1 MKAKRIEHSWT
12 DPQFPTM
19 FVDCS
24 TSLHYWVH
32 AHSVHKFPFKC
43 VAEFFIK
50 LRSRIFSPS
59 ILNIFRWVH
68 RLRRT
73 PLACLKNNWGDF
85 ILHLAAT
92 WSTIELVRSIVFEYP
107 CLLLDIK
114 SKDQLPIH
122 VAFVK
127 AMLKSDISPGGGSR
141 TEIHS
146 RKGENIFAHTALK
159 TFGLIQSNKKVGTLF
174 TLLLKSGKLKY
185 YNTYDIINKQTILSM
200 SKIWMGIGLYIELLL
215 SLLDKNLFIKNCS
228 SSTSRDIAEL
238 NHYIFREVCLSSSH
252 NITLKKISTH
262 RYLPLCLS
270 TKVDTDSLSIHT
282 AMFK

>member
-1 MKAKRIEHSWT
+1 M
-12 DPQFPTM
+12 
-19 FVDCS
+19 
-24 TSLHYWVH
+24 
-32 AHSVHKFPFKC
+32 
-43 VAEFFIK
+43 
-50 LRSRIFSPS
+50 
-59 ILNIFRWVH
+59 
-68 RLRRT
+68 
-73 PLACLKNNWGDF
+73 
-85 ILHLAAT
+85 
-92 WSTIELVRSIVFEYP
+92 RSIVFEYP

-127 AMLKSDISPGGGSR
+127 AMLKSDIRPGGGSR

-159 TFGLIQSNKKVGTLF
+159 TFGLIQSNKKVRTLF

-215 SLLDKNLFIKNCS
+215 ALLDKNLFIKNYS
-228 SSTSRDIAEL
+228 SSTSLDISEM
-238 NHYIFREVCLSSSH
+238 NHYIFRVVCLSSSH
-252 NITLKKISTH
+252 NITFKKMSTH

-270 TKVDTDSLSIHT
+270 TKVDTDSHSMHT